1 MRQTAKPDQG
11 AACCDNWQTVLSFS
25 TDPLPPM
32 GRRYDCCIAR
42 IQSLTGR
49 PQKND
54 PYRFAVAA
62 AAIAGRGCPD

>member
-1 MRQTAKPDQG
+1 MRQTAKPAHG
-11 AACCDNWQTVLSFS
+11 AACCDNRQTVLTFS
-25 TDPLPPM
+25 TATLPPM

-54 PYRFAVAA
+54 PDRFAVAA
-62 AAIAGRGCPD
+62 AALAGCGCPD